1 MVDYLEKCSVCGI
14 PFNSSIFRRRHLLK
28 DHEMSFEDYVVKFVY
43 GGIKPKCKCGCGKDL
58 LFAEKLKG
66 VWYYDYV
73 YNHSPRKQPSE
84 ETKKQMVVNRK
95 KTNLEKYGHEC
106 SAQSEVVKE
115 KIRQTNLE
123 RYGVEHAFQAESVKQ
138 KLKETLIQKYGVE
151 NPMKVE
157 EIRQKAIKTNLNK
170 FGVKN
175 PFQNEEIKKKIAK
188 TNLER
193 YGFEHPAQ
201 NLEIQKK
208 SIKTNLEKRGV
219 EHPMQSKEVYQKSIE
234 TSLKHYGVERPIQS
248 KEVQETAKRNN
259 FEKYGVEFIGLVE
272 KFKQKRYETNLK
284 RYGCISSFGNKD
296 VQEKIRQTNLER
308 YGVEYALSSQFV
320 IDKRSITN
328 LERYGSE
335 SSFGNKDVQQ
345 KSKNTMLER
354 YGADNA
360 MGSDVI
366 RNKIKHTNLEKYGVE
381 YPFQMKGY
389 KKLYNPKHS
398 KKELE
403 ICKILGG
410 ESSFEYLGK
419 EYDIKLGNNL
429 FEIDG
434 NYWHSDNL
442 LNLNLI
448 TLCSISNDYVK
459 IKDIQN
465 SPFNLYKIFISNL
478 PKEITVENLI
488 KNSYIPNFELNYED
502 IIVSKEYLTSI
513 IEREGKEYLEK
524 YLKYFLTFIKTFQ
537 PTFPYHK
544 SNDDIEKIK
553 QIIFNYKK
561 FDTIFNKETKVFN
574 NSAYTVGTTYLKAM
588 FHSYWKSSF
597 RGNKS
602 PVQIWESEKD
612 MTNIIKYRIGL
623 NNSGEIY
630 DFSLKNLVKGISAVR
645 GSISFFKPIVAA
657 CIYREFLK
665 DFSQEDV
672 PKVFDPCCGFG
683 GRMLGF
689 KSSFP
694 NGIYIG
700 CEPNVETY
708 NELLELSKNFTNV
721 TIYNC
726 KVEDLSEE
734 IIYNLQNVNL
744 SFTSIPYFNLEEY
757 SNVMEYDSLEHW
769 KETFIKSLY
778 KFPNLLLNIPKD
790 LENCFENVLDVY
802 YLKNAVSKHLTK
814 KNEEEK
820 FELILKFF

>member
-1 MVDYLEKCSVCGI
+1 MAEYLEKCSVCGKTFENRLERVKHLTYLHNLTFEQYI
-14 PFNSSIFRRRHLLK
+14 LKSVFNDVR
-28 DHEMSFEDYVVKFVY
+28 
-43 GGIKPKCKCGCGKDL
+43 PTCKCGCGKETA
-58 LFAEKLKG
+58 FTRTIEKGWFYEYAK
-66 VWYYDYV
+66 
-73 YNHSPRKQPSE
+73 NHFPRKKHSE
-84 ETKKQMVVNRK
+84 ETKKKIAETYKRVTQ
-95 KTNLEKYGHEC
+95 EKYGVDNMFQLEHI
-106 SAQSEVVKE
+106 KE
-115 KIRQTNLE
+115 KIKQTNIE
-123 RYGVEHAFQAESVKQ
+123 
-138 KLKETLIQKYGVE
+138 KLGVE
-151 NPMKVE
+151 NPMFSETVK
-157 EIRQKAIKTNLNK
+157 KKLKTTKKEKYGNENYR
-170 FGVKN
+170 
-175 PFQNEEIKKKIAK
+175 NEEKIKETNRIKYGRDYYMSTNEFKDKSLK
-188 TNLER
+188 TIQEV
-193 YGFEHPAQ
+193 YGVDNVMKNNDIIETLKQ
-201 NLEIQKK
+201 SNV
-208 SIKTNLEKRGV
+208 EKYGV
-219 EHPMQSKEVYQKSIE
+219 EHPMKKKEISEKCLINLQISNFKN
-234 TSLKHYGVERPIQS
+234 YGVKSVLALDWVHNKS
-248 KEVQETAKRNN
+248 KSTH
-259 FEKYGVEFIGLVE
+259 F
-272 KFKQKRYETNLK
+272 
-284 RYGCISSFGNKD
+284 
-296 VQEKIRQTNLER
+296 ER
-308 YGVEYALSSQFV
+308 YGV
-320 IDKRSITN
+320 D
-328 LERYGSE
+328 
-335 SSFGNKDVQQ
+335 
-345 KSKNTMLER
+345 
-354 YGADNA
+354 
-360 MGSDVI
+360 
-366 RNKIKHTNLEKYGVE
+366 
-381 YPFQMKGY
+381 YPFQTKDY
-389 KKLYNPKHS
+389 KKNFNPQHS

-403 ICKILGG
+403 VCEILNG
-410 ESSFEYLGK
+410 ESGFVYNGK

-434 NYWHSDNL
+434 DYWHTSNL
-442 LNLNLI
+442 LYMNLPQLN
-448 TLCSISNDYVK
+448 SVVNDFIK
-459 IKDIQN
+459 IKNVEGTQY
-465 SPFNLYKIFISNL
+465 NLYKIFISNL
-478 PKEITVENLI
+478 PKEITEENLI

-553 QIIFNYKK
+553 EIIFNYKK

-694 NGIYIG
+694 NGIYVG
-700 CEPNVETY
+700 CEPNIETY

-726 KVEDLSEE
+726 KVEDLILEN
-734 IIYNLQNVNL
+734 YDFDL
-744 SFTSIPYFNLEEY
+744 SFTSIPYFDLETY
-757 SNVMEYDSLEHW
+757 SNVMEYENIKEW
-769 KETFIKSLY
+769 QETFINSLS

-790 LENCFENVLDVY
+790 LEYLFKDVKDVY
-802 YLKNAVSKHLTK
+802 FLKNSVSKHLNK
-814 KNEEEK
+814 KESDKN
-820 FELILKFF
+820 ELILKFF